1 MEKTE
6 LLFFVAPSWKG
17 WIVRS
22 ESQTYGPFDSYST
35 AFHEAVEEAQAAG
48 LYGFA
53 SAVLVQP
60 SAGGPFGVQWAY
72 GRDAYSPSALLSH

>member
-6 LLFFVAPSWKG
+6 LLFFITHSSEG
-17 WIVRS
+17 WLVRS
-22 ESQTYGPFDSYST
+22 ENQAYGPFDSYST
-35 AFHEAVEEAQAAG
+35 AFFEAMEEAQAAG

-60 SAGGPFGVQWAY
+60 SADAPYDVQWAY
-72 GRDAYSPSALLSH
+72 GRNAYTVSSIQ

>member
-6 LLFFVAPSWKG
+6 LLFFVAPSWRG

-22 ESQTYGPFDSYST
+22 ENQAYGPFDSYSA

-60 SAGGPFGVQWAY
+60 SAGDPFDVQWAY
-72 GRDAYSPSALLSH
+72 GRNAYSPSGLPLQ